1 MLKKLDKYIIK
12 KYLITF
18 FYTIVLI
25 SAVAVAMDVS
35 ERIGKFISNDLSFK
49 EVAIDYY
56 AHFLPWLNGELWPL
70 FAFLSVI
77 FFTSR
82 MAKDSEIIAMLSSG
96 MHYNRILRPML
107 IGAAIVA
114 SLHWVGENYVIP
126 HSTYHLNEFK
136 SKYIKRSIK
145 KVLSNDIQFF
155 ISEDQ
160 KIYCRYF
167 NKRDSSLKHFRLE
180 KFNIEGELESFFKA
194 ERLTYKSESG
204 KWRAKNYEMRSFD
217 DLKEG
222 LLVGG
227 KDVELDTTIN
237 IKPGDFI
244 RHSKQMEIMSTPELH
259 EYIAYE
265 KVRGLDNTN
274 QFAVESYKR
283 TSGPFTIFILT
294 LIGASIGTKKIRGG
308 LGMHLALGVGIGA
321 VYVVLSKFSET
332 FACNLDV
339 LPIIGVWIP
348 NLFFLG
354 VAIYLFN
361 VAQK

>member
-12 KYLITF
+12 KYLVTF
-18 FYTIVLI
+18 FYTIILI
-25 SAVAVAMDVS
+25 SVVSVAMDVS

-49 EVAIDYY
+49 EVALDYY

-77 FFTSR
+77 FFSSR
-82 MAKDSEIIAMLSSG
+82 MARDSEIISMLSAG
-96 MHYNRILRPML
+96 MNYTRILRPMI
-107 IGAAIVA
+107 IGAVIVA

-155 ISEDQ
+155 ISSDQ

-167 NKRDSSLKHFRLE
+167 YKRDSSLRHFRLE
-180 KFNIEGELESFFKA
+180 KFNADGELESMLKA
-194 ERLTYKSESG
+194 ERLFYQSDTD
-204 KWRAKNYEMRSFD
+204 KWRAENYEMRSFD
-217 DLKEG
+217 NLQEG
-222 LLVGG
+222 LVIGG
-227 KDVELDTTIN
+227 KEEELDTTLN

-259 EYIAYE
+259 EYITYE
-265 KVRGLDNTN
+265 KVRGLDNTKR
-274 QFAVESYKR
+274 FVIESYKR
-283 TSGPFTIFILT
+283 TSGPFTILILT

-332 FACNLDV
+332 FASNLDV
-339 LPIIGVWIP
+339 PPLIGVWIP
-348 NLFFLG
+348 NLLFLG
-354 VAIYLFN
+354 VAIYLLKTT
-361 VAQK
+361 QK

>member
-18 FYTIVLI
+18 FYTIILI
-25 SAVAVAMDVS
+25 SVVAVAMDVS

-82 MAKDSEIIAMLSSG
+82 MARDSEIIAMLSSG
-96 MHYNRILRPML
+96 MNYNRILRPMI

-126 HSTYHLNEFK
+126 HSNYHLNEFK

-155 ISEDQ
+155 ITEDE

-167 NKRDSSLKHFRLE
+167 FKRDSSLKHFRLE
-180 KFNIEGELESFFKA
+180 KFNVGGEIESFFKS
-194 ERLTYKSESG
+194 EKLTYQSESG

-217 DLKEG
+217 G
-222 LLVGG
+222 LTETLIVGEE
-227 KDVELDTTIN
+227 DAELDTTIN
-237 IKPGDFI
+237 IKPGDFV
-244 RHSKQMEIMSTPELH
+244 RHSKQMEIMSTPELF

-265 KVRGLDNTN
+265 KVRGLDNTKR
-274 QFAVESYKR
+274 FTIESYKR
-283 TSGPFTIFILT
+283 TAGPFTIFILT

-332 FACNLDV
+332 FASNLDV
-339 LPIIGVWIP
+339 PPIIGVWVP
-348 NLFFLG
+348 NLLFLC
-354 VAIYLFN
+354 VAFYLFKI
-361 VAQK
+361 AQK